1 MIRSTKPIIF
11 ISFLDVSYVTISSNY
26 FCKHTNGGFPTR
38 CALQGANLPESCQDE
53 CSSYSWCIGYSQR
66 NGYCG
71 LITST
76 DNITCAGGKM
86 QSDGYTA
93 TTTGQL
99 EASMAGG
106 FNCVVKA
113 STGNKRL

>member
-1 MIRSTKPIIF
+1 MF
-11 ISFLDVSYVTISSNY
+11 ISFLDVSYVEISSDY

-38 CALQGANLPESCQDE
+38 CELTGANLIESCENE
-53 CSSYSWCIGYSQR
+53 CSSYSWCIGFSQR
-66 NGYCG
+66 TGYCG

-76 DNITCAGGKM
+76 DSITCAAGKM
-86 QSDGYTA
+86 TNEGYTA

-99 EASMAGG
+99 EASRAGG